1 MARTNTTKKA
11 KEPIRLR
18 VKDLSNG
25 NKSLYLD
32 IYSDGKR
39 AYEFLKLYL
48 IPEHN
53 ELDKQQNKETLRFAN
68 TIKAQRVIEF
78 NSGKANLTASH
89 KSKILFADFLQM
101 YLSKYTCKKSEAS
114 QKHLKILIE
123 IIKEHYPQKQLRQ
136 IDGSFCNEF
145 IAVLKTLKNSY
156 TKKPLTKNTIFA
168 YYNAFVAS
176 LNYAVRNNLIQS
188 NPCTLL
194 DKEARPSKESKKM
207 FWLTKEELIA
217 FTNTPCYKYPQIKQ
231 AFLFSCY
238 CGLRYSD
245 IINLKWG
252 DLINTDGQTYLNI
265 TIQKTKNLLNVP
277 LSTKSL
283 SYLPERGDKANADF
297 IFNLPTALTVESTVK
312 AIAKQADIQHRVTFH
327 TARHT
332 FATLLITK
340 GASVYTVSK
349 LLGHSN
355 VTITQIY
362 AEVINEERVKATNLL
377 NNL

>member
-48 IPEHN
+48 IPEHT
-53 ELDKQQNKETLRFAN
+53 LADKEQNKETLRFAN

-89 KSKILFADFLQM
+89 KSKTLLATYLQM
-101 YLSKYTCKKSEAS
+101 YLNEHACNKSKTRQGQIST
-114 QKHLKILIE
+114 LISLVNRY
-123 IIKEHYPQKQLRQ
+123 YPQIQLRQ
-136 IDGSFCNEF
+136 VDDTFCNEF
-145 IAVLKTLKNSY
+145 IALFRTLKHSH
-156 TKKPLTKNTIFA
+156 TGKPLTQNTIYS

-176 LNYAVRNNLIQS
+176 LNYAVRHKLIQS

-194 DKEARPSKESKKM
+194 DKEVKPTKESKKM
-207 FWLTKEELIA
+207 FWLTKEELKA
-217 FTNTPCYKYPQIKQ
+217 FTNIPCYKFPQIKQ

-252 DLINTDGQTYLNI
+252 DLTKTDGQTYLNI
-265 TIQKTKNLLNVP
+265 TMQKTKTQLNAP
-277 LSTKSL
+277 LSKKSL
-283 SYLPERGDKANADF
+283 SYLPERGKKASTDF
-297 IFNLPTALTVESTVK
+297 VFNLPSYVTVESTVQ
-312 AIAKQADIQHRVTFH
+312 AMAKQAKIQHRVTFH

-349 LLGHSN
+349 LMGHSN

-377 NNL
+377 NDL